1 MVKLCTVPGG
11 EKGKHKNSL
20 YFAKISGRSDVV
32 CFNNMVNYIANDECY
47 ESRQIKQG
55 ERIVITAAKI
65 IMAEIRKMSFDNL
78 VYPAHDDIALAEKQ
92 DSFLPSN
99 LRKFLE
105 VQIRLK
111 QNSIG

>member
-1 MVKLCTVPGG
+1 MVKLCTVPSGQK
-11 EKGKHKNSL
+11 EKYKNSL

-47 ESRQIKQG
+47 ESRQIKQV

-105 VQIRLK
+105 VQTRLK